1 MSSRLGRG
9 LGALLQENTTFLD
22 EEVQDNEKIT
32 EIELNKLK
40 RNPFQPRKI
49 FDEEKIAELAQSI
62 KEHGV
67 FQPIIVTKIKEGI
80 GFYIVAGERRYKA
93 CEKLGLLT
101 IPAIIRDINN
111 QTMAEVA
118 LLENLQREN
127 LTSMEEAYAYKMLI
141 DEYSFTQQEVA
152 DRVGKSRVHITNTLR
167 LLSLP
172 NEVQDMINNGTIDF
186 GHAKVLAGL
195 TDEKLLNNL
204 AKKINEENL
213 SVRALEQ
220 LIKEENEKEKE
231 IKPIQEKKQ
240 IQRNI
245 NLLYL
250 EEKLISTLGT
260 AIKII
265 EKGSGGKLVIDFN
278 NSEDLNRLLKIM
290 SLEDIINIVD

>member
-9 LGALLQENTTFLD
+9 IGALFQENTTFSED
-22 EEVQDNEKIT
+22 IQENEKIE
-32 EIELNKLK
+32 EIELTKLK

-49 FDEEKIAELAQSI
+49 FDEEKISELAQSI
-62 KEHGV
+62 REHGV
-67 FQPIIVTKIKEGI
+67 FQPIIVTKIKEGM
-80 GFYIVAGERRYKA
+80 GFYIVAGERRFKA
-93 CEKLGLLT
+93 CEKLSLLT
-101 IPAIIRDINN
+101 IPAIIRDIDN
-111 QTMAEVA
+111 QTMAEIA

-127 LTSMEEAYAYKMLI
+127 LTSIEEAFAYKMLI

-152 DRVGKSRVHITNTLR
+152 DRVGKSRAHITNSLR

-172 NEVQDMINNGTIDF
+172 TEVQDMINNGTIDF

-195 TDEKLLNNL
+195 SDENLLVYL
-204 AKKINEENL
+204 ANKIIDENL

-220 LIKEENEKEKE
+220 LIKEEMGKEK
-231 IKPIQEKKQ
+231 KPIQEKKQ
-240 IQRNI
+240 IQRNV
-245 NLLYL
+245 NLMYL

-260 AIKII
+260 STKII

-278 NSEDLNRLLKIM
+278 STEDLNRLLKIM